1 MKLYKRF
8 AVALLAGIMVLALF
22 TACSSTPPQNPEE
35 QKKIDTACMIWLDKV
50 WRVVDREL
58 PWNPQLRK
66 AAQDMGEEL
75 AATGELVTTDGT
87 YWGRL
92 QDVQVPDGKTAAFMV
107 LTWDKKTP
115 VTYKLDKLL
124 EDAGDGST
132 WAKDATQ
139 KMREMM
145 LHALVMEERLA
156 KIEQADIAAIKNK
169 DGTYSFVLG
178 YIIAE

>member
-8 AVALLAGIMVLALF
+8 AAALLAGIMALAML
-22 TACSSTPPQNPEE
+22 TACGSTPPQNPEE
-35 QKKIDTACMIWLDKV
+35 QQKADVACDIWQDKV
-50 WRVVDREL
+50 CGAVNKNL
-58 PWNPQLRK
+58 PRNEQLRR
-66 AAQDMGEEL
+66 AAQEMGEEL
-75 AATGELVTTDGT
+75 AAKGELVKGDT

-92 QDVQVPDGKTAAFMV
+92 RDVQVPDGMEADFMV

-124 EDAGDGST
+124 DDARNPD
-132 WAKDATQ
+132 WALGAIQ
-139 KMREMM
+139 KVRTMMR
-145 LHALVMEERLA
+145 HVLVTEERLA
-156 KIEQADIAAIKNK
+156 KIEEADVAAIKNK